1 MPSRTAPRPA
11 VLTLNDVAR
20 ALDVSR
26 TTVSNAFNRPG
37 QLSPAL
43 REQILARAHE
53 MGYFGPQLV
62 ARAMRRR
69 ELREVG
75 VVFHHDIGWALNDP
89 TALGFL
95 KGVAAELDPRGLSLQ
110 IIPEMGR
117 KEALAAA
124 FQTTADAL
132 IVHAEVGPEFA
143 PQLQASVRPVVLV
156 DAPVPGVPTV
166 RIDDRGGAATAMRHV
181 LAARPDHVLVL
192 LFPMFDDDLA
202 NLLARRRMPATGYVG
217 GERMAG
223 ALQALRDAGFPLE
236 RVQWLPVDDRL
247 PEAAAERVA
256 ALRNSLPPRA
266 RVAVVGMSDRLALA
280 ALGVARR
287 WRGIELVAAVGF
299 DDIPAAA
306 AAGLTTVRQDFVAK
320 GRLAVRVVLDA
331 ARPSRLPVELVVRDT

>member
-1 MPSRTAPRPA
+1 MPPRSASRGA

-20 ALDVSR
+20 SLDVSR
-26 TTVSNAFNRPG
+26 TTVSNAFNRPE
-37 QLSPAL
+37 QLSATL
-43 REQILARAHE
+43 REQILARARE

-110 IIPEMGR
+110 VIPEMGR
-117 KEALAAA
+117 KQALSAA

-156 DAPVPGVPTV
+156 DAPLPGVPTV
-166 RIDDRGGAATAMRHV
+166 RIHDRAGAALAMRHV
-181 LAARPDHVLVL
+181 LATQPEHIVVL

-202 NLLARRRMPATGYVG
+202 NLLARRRMPETGYVG

-223 ALQALRDAGFPLE
+223 YLQALREAAFPLD
-236 RVQWLPVDDRL
+236 RVRWLPVDDAV

-256 ALRNSLPPRA
+256 TLRDTLPPRA
-266 RVAVVGMSDRLALA
+266 RLAIVGMSDRLALA

-287 WRGIELVAAVGF
+287 WRGVELVSAIGF

-306 AAGLTTVRQDFVAK
+306 AAGLTTVRQDFFEK
-320 GRLAVRVVLDA
+320 GRLAVRVVLDG
-331 ARPSRLPVELVVRDT
+331 ARPTRLPVGLVLRAT